1 MVFNSD
7 FLQSTGFYNYVEL
20 FFDILGFFSPLP
32 PMCAVFTPCIMFS
45 AVLVFILNGHS
56 AYLPICTCK
65 AFTKALSNTQI
76 NRAEVFFLLLPAT
89 HITFCGILN
98 KVCCFMLPVLLVVS
112 GRKLDTQWIYC
123 ILNFVF
129 FSVLQ
134 VWQ

>member
-76 NRAEVFFLLLPAT
+76 NRAEVFFSLVASYTYNILCYLEQGLLFYASCSA
-89 HITFCGILN
+89 CGIRE
-98 KVCCFMLPVLLVVS
+98 KA
-112 GRKLDTQWIYC
+112 
-123 ILNFVF
+123 
-129 FSVLQ
+129 
-134 VWQ
+134 